1 MNTFQREAWLA
12 SLKPGD
18 SVAVE
23 CNYDPECGYDYVIK
37 IVEQVA
43 PTGHIGLVD
52 GSWYQPDGT
61 EMEKPLYSQYG
72 WGDPGYKLVEVNS
85 MVKMSM
91 RRFELLS
98 QLKSTR
104 WQRVG
109 VEELEKIAR
118 ILAEAGELNP
128 RE

>member
-23 CNYDPECGYDYVIK
+23 CNYDPECGYDYEIK
-37 IVEQVA
+37 MVEQVA
-43 PTGHIGLVD
+43 PTGQIGLAD

-61 EMEKPLYSQYG
+61 ETEKPLCSQYG
-72 WGDPGYKLVEVNS
+72 WGDPGYKLVEIS
-85 MVKMSM
+85 PMVKMSM

-98 QLKSTR
+98 QLKNAR
-104 WQRVG
+104 WQCVS
-109 VEELEKIAR
+109 VEELEKIAQ
-118 ILAEAGELNP
+118 ILAASEQLNP